1 MRFVLTLFVLGSV
14 LALSACS
21 GPQKPD
27 DPADVPTAGQTPD
40 YETFD
45 PAPYDREPASQ
56 TALGPIEHDVPEA
69 LMAGQVEPPEPE
81 GPRYVQGFR
90 IQVFSSP
97 DKAAADRVADNV
109 EAWWRSVRRNPSVP
123 SSMVGNATPEV
134 LYLQPYYRVRMGRF
148 QFRDEAES
156 ALGFVR
162 QRFGDA
168 FLMPERIRVDG

>member
-1 MRFVLTLFVLGSV
+1 MRTVLPLLVLGLV
-14 LALSACS
+14 LAACS
-21 GPQKPD
+21 GTQKQD
-27 DPADVPTAGQTPD
+27 DPTDVPTLGETPG

-45 PAPYDREPASQ
+45 PSPYDREPAAQ
-56 TALGPIEHDVPEA
+56 TASGPVQHDVPDV

-81 GPRYVQGFR
+81 GPRFVQGYR

-109 EAWWRSVRRNPSVP
+109 EAWWRSVRRSPSVP
-123 SSMVGNATPEV
+123 SSMAGNATPEV
-134 LYLQPYYRVRMGRF
+134 LYLQPYYRVRMGSF
-148 QFRDEAES
+148 QYRDEAES
-156 ALGFVR
+156 ALDFVR